1 MAVAESGLVVIP
13 ALFFGGII
21 SIIELMFVHADE
33 RGMGW
38 LGHGLHAVPATI
50 LFTFATMNIPFVLGM
65 LNQTM
70 KVTWQMEM
78 GVIAFVAIVAMLKVS
93 AAAAI
98 VGRVGEKFPHTLMI
112 GALMF
117 AAPYAWKMIG
127 PQLTNLMPFLS
138 YKLF

>member
-1 MAVAESGLVVIP
+1 MAGGTTELVIIP

-21 SIIELMFVHADE
+21 SIVELMFVHADE

-38 LGHGLHAVPATI
+38 LGHGLHAIPATI
-50 LFTFATMNIPFVLGM
+50 LFTFATMNVPFVLAL
-65 LNQTM
+65 LNQPTL
-70 KVTWQMEM
+70 VTWQVKL
-78 GVIAFVAIVAMLKVS
+78 GVIAFVSIVAMLKVS

-117 AAPYAWKMIG
+117 AAPYAWDAIG
-127 PQLTNLMPFLS
+127 ATLTNVLPFLN

>member
-1 MAVAESGLVVIP
+1 MAVAESGLVIVP
-13 ALFFGGII
+13 ALFFGLIL
-21 SIIELMFVHADE
+21 SIVELMFVHADE

-50 LFTFATMNIPFVLGM
+50 MFTFATMNVPFVLSY

-70 KVTWQMEM
+70 KITWQIEM

-117 AAPYAWKMIG
+117 AAPYAWKAIG
-127 PQLTNLMPFLS
+127 GSLIKMLPFLAT
-138 YKLF
+138 KIF